1 MMASISASTAARR
14 SISPTVSAFRSW
26 TDGQDRT
33 ARGSLPFLLLSSGTL
48 SRAAAAAA
56 VVVSARPPLPPGAR
70 DPMGNTASGATEASD
85 STEKTEQAPP
95 ADTKPKKKICCACP
109 DTKKLRDEC
118 IVQHGEDACRK
129 WIEAHRQCLRAEEDC
144 LKVPYY
150 RLMHASS
157 NSIAIVSE
165 Y

>member
-1 MMASISASTAARR
+1 MASISASTAARR
-14 SISPTVSAFRSW
+14 SISPT
-26 TDGQDRT
+26 
-33 ARGSLPFLLLSSGTL
+33 
-48 SRAAAAAA
+48 
-56 VVVSARPPLPPGAR
+56 
-70 DPMGNTASGATEASD
+70 MGNTASGATEASD